1 MNETGLKAVKS
12 MISIIRSL
20 TLTFFIMKL
29 LVLGASGG
37 CGRQVVKKAIERG
50 HEIVSVVRHETDYIP
65 HKNENLIRGSVLN
78 EGTIQK
84 AIKGVDAV
92 ISCLG
97 LKRKSK
103 LNPWSEITSP
113 TNLTT
118 TVAKHLAH
126 NLDEG
131 TRVVVISAGG
141 VGDSFDRTNWLIRF
155 LINTSSLGPAY
166 EDLENMESVLEKSDL
181 DWLAVR
187 PVTLTDGGNSE
198 STHITDEYEATSMI
212 SRASVATWMLDALER
227 DGVFVDHTEM
237 IED

>member
-1 MNETGLKAVKS
+1 
-12 MISIIRSL
+12 
-20 TLTFFIMKL
+20 MKL

-37 CGRQVVKKAIERG
+37 CGRQVVKRAIQRG
-50 HEIVSVVRHETDYIP
+50 HNIISVVRHETDYIP
-65 HKNENLIRGSVLN
+65 HKDEKLIRGSVLN
-78 EGTIQK
+78 EGTIK
-84 AIKGVDAV
+84 RAAEGADAV

-113 TNLTT
+113 INLTT
-118 TVAKHLAH
+118 KVSKHLV
-126 NLDEG
+126 NILEPG
-131 TRVVVISAGG
+131 TRVIMVSAGG

-166 EDLENMESVLEKSDL
+166 EDLENMEAVMEKSEL

-198 STHITDEYEATSMI
+198 STHITDEYEATSKI
-212 SRASVATWMLDALER
+212 SRASVAVWMLDALER
-227 DGVFVDHTEM
+227 DGDFIEHTEM